1 MPKDEKT
8 GLGSGLD
15 ALFGPDL
22 TSIIEDIQNS
32 AAGDDSTYRTSL
44 NIADIH
50 TNPYQP
56 RRVFDQDKLNELAQS
71 IKEHGVFTPILVRP
85 SFDGYQLIAGERRL
99 RAAQLAGNDT
109 IPAIV
114 MDFTDDQMMEISL
127 LENVQ
132 REDLT
137 AIEEA
142 NAYKQLIDNLHYTQE
157 ELGKRLGKSREHI
170 SNTIEEA
177 EGLKQMID
185 TYGLTQEQVSY
196 SIGKSRPYIT
206 NSLRLLKLPTH
217 VQELI
222 SQGKL
227 TMGQARPLITV
238 EDEKQAG
245 ELADRII
252 AEGLSVRRVEKMI
265 RNLSKPLTRHLP
277 YVNDS
282 ATAAVERNLQHQLQ
296 TRVKIS
302 RNAITISYSDVED
315 LNRILELIGYTR
327 E

>member
-56 RRVFDQDKLNELAQS
+56 RRIFDQDKLNELAQS

-142 NAYKQLIDNLHYTQE
+142 SAYRQLIDNLHYTQE

-170 SNTIEEA
+170 SNT
-177 EGLKQMID
+177 
-185 TYGLTQEQVSY
+185 
-196 SIGKSRPYIT
+196 
-206 NSLRLLKLPTH
+206 LRLLKLPAH

-238 EDEKQAG
+238 EDEKKAE

-252 AEGLSVRRVEKMI
+252 TEGLSVRRVEKLI
-265 RNLSKPLTRHLP
+265 RNLNKPLTRHLP

-315 LNRILELIGYTR
+315 LNRILEIIGYNR

>member
-170 SNTIEEA
+170 SNT
-177 EGLKQMID
+177 
-185 TYGLTQEQVSY
+185 
-196 SIGKSRPYIT
+196 
-206 NSLRLLKLPTH
+206 LRLLKLPTH

-227 TMGQARPLITV
+227 TMGQARPLITI

-277 YVNDS
+277 YVNVS

>member
-142 NAYKQLIDNLHYTQE
+142 NAYKQLIDNLHY
-157 ELGKRLGKSREHI
+157 K
-170 SNTIEEA
+170 
-177 EGLKQMID
+177 D
-185 TYGLTQEQVSY
+185 
-196 SIGKSRPYIT
+196 
-206 NSLRLLKLPTH
+206 
-217 VQELI
+217 
-222 SQGKL
+222 
-227 TMGQARPLITV
+227 PLFFY
-238 EDEKQAG
+238 
-245 ELADRII
+245 R
-252 AEGLSVRRVEKMI
+252 
-265 RNLSKPLTRHLP
+265 
-277 YVNDS
+277 
-282 ATAAVERNLQHQLQ
+282 
-296 TRVKIS
+296 
-302 RNAITISYSDVED
+302 
-315 LNRILELIGYTR
+315 
-327 E
+327 

>member
-170 SNTIEEA
+170 SNT
-177 EGLKQMID
+177 
-185 TYGLTQEQVSY
+185 
-196 SIGKSRPYIT
+196 
-206 NSLRLLKLPTH
+206 LRLLKLPTH

-227 TMGQARPLITV
+227 TMGQAKPLITV

>member
-56 RRVFDQDKLNELAQS
+56 RRVFNQDKLNELAQS

-170 SNTIEEA
+170 SNT
-177 EGLKQMID
+177 
-185 TYGLTQEQVSY
+185 
-196 SIGKSRPYIT
+196 
-206 NSLRLLKLPTH
+206 LRLLKLPTH

>member
-170 SNTIEEA
+170 SNT
-177 EGLKQMID
+177 
-185 TYGLTQEQVSY
+185 
-196 SIGKSRPYIT
+196 
-206 NSLRLLKLPTH
+206 LRLLKLPSH

-227 TMGQARPLITV
+227 TMGQARPLITI

>member
-114 MDFTDDQMMEISL
+114 MDFTEDQLMEISL

-170 SNTIEEA
+170 SNT
-177 EGLKQMID
+177 
-185 TYGLTQEQVSY
+185 
-196 SIGKSRPYIT
+196 
-206 NSLRLLKLPTH
+206 LRLLKLPTH

>member
-44 NIADIH
+44 NISDIH

-56 RRVFDQDKLNELAQS
+56 RRVFDQDKLNELARS

-85 SFDGYQLIAGERRL
+85 SIDGYQLIAGERRL
-99 RAAQLAGNDT
+99 RAARLAGNET
-109 IPAIV
+109 IPAII

-132 REDLT
+132 REDLS

-170 SNTIEEA
+170 SNT
-177 EGLKQMID
+177 
-185 TYGLTQEQVSY
+185 
-196 SIGKSRPYIT
+196 
-206 NSLRLLKLPTH
+206 LRLLKLPEH
-217 VQELI
+217 VQQLI
-222 SQGKL
+222 TQGKL

-238 EDEKQAG
+238 EDEKQAS

-252 AEGLSVRRVEKMI
+252 SEGLSVRRVEKMI
-265 RNLSKPLTRHLP
+265 RNLNKPLVRHLP

-302 RNAITISYSDVED
+302 KNTITISYSDVED
-315 LNRILELIGYTR
+315 LNRILEIIGYTR

>member
-44 NIADIH
+44 NISDIH

-56 RRVFDQDKLNELAQS
+56 RRVFDQDKLNELARS

-85 SFDGYQLIAGERRL
+85 SIDGYQLIAGERRL
-99 RAAQLAGNDT
+99 RAARLAGNET
-109 IPAIV
+109 IPAII

-132 REDLT
+132 REDLS

-170 SNTIEEA
+170 SNT
-177 EGLKQMID
+177 
-185 TYGLTQEQVSY
+185 
-196 SIGKSRPYIT
+196 
-206 NSLRLLKLPTH
+206 LRLLKLPEH
-217 VQELI
+217 VQQLI
-222 SQGKL
+222 TQGKL

-238 EDEKQAG
+238 EDEKQAS

-252 AEGLSVRRVEKMI
+252 SEGLSVRRVEKMI
-265 RNLSKPLTRHLP
+265 RNLNKPLVRHLP

-302 RNAITISYSDVED
+302 KNTITISYSDVED

>member
-170 SNTIEEA
+170 SNT
-177 EGLKQMID
+177 
-185 TYGLTQEQVSY
+185 
-196 SIGKSRPYIT
+196 
-206 NSLRLLKLPTH
+206 LRLLKLPTH

-265 RNLSKPLTRHLP
+265 RNFSKPLTRHLP

>member
-170 SNTIEEA
+170 SNT
-177 EGLKQMID
+177 
-185 TYGLTQEQVSY
+185 
-196 SIGKSRPYIT
+196 
-206 NSLRLLKLPTH
+206 LRLLKLPTH

>member
-44 NIADIH
+44 DISDIH

-56 RRVFDQDKLNELAQS
+56 RRVFDQDKLNELARS

-85 SFDGYQLIAGERRL
+85 SIDGYQLIAGERRL
-99 RAAQLAGNDT
+99 RAARLAGNET
-109 IPAIV
+109 IPAII

-132 REDLT
+132 REDLS

-170 SNTIEEA
+170 SNT
-177 EGLKQMID
+177 
-185 TYGLTQEQVSY
+185 
-196 SIGKSRPYIT
+196 
-206 NSLRLLKLPTH
+206 LRLLKLPEH
-217 VQELI
+217 VQQLI
-222 SQGKL
+222 TQGKL

-238 EDEKQAG
+238 EDEKQAS

-252 AEGLSVRRVEKMI
+252 SEGLSVRRVEKMI
-265 RNLSKPLTRHLP
+265 RNLNKPLVRHLP

-302 RNAITISYSDVED
+302 KNTITISYSDVED
-315 LNRILELIGYTR
+315 LNRILEIIGYTR

>member
-170 SNTIEEA
+170 SNT
-177 EGLKQMID
+177 
-185 TYGLTQEQVSY
+185 
-196 SIGKSRPYIT
+196 
-206 NSLRLLKLPTH
+206 LRLLKLPTH

-296 TRVKIS
+296 TSVKIS

>member
-170 SNTIEEA
+170 SNT
-177 EGLKQMID
+177 
-185 TYGLTQEQVSY
+185 
-196 SIGKSRPYIT
+196 
-206 NSLRLLKLPTH
+206 LRLLKLPTH

-227 TMGQARPLITV
+227 TMGQARPLITI

-296 TRVKIS
+296 TRVNIS

>member
-170 SNTIEEA
+170 SNT
-177 EGLKQMID
+177 
-185 TYGLTQEQVSY
+185 
-196 SIGKSRPYIT
+196 
-206 NSLRLLKLPTH
+206 LRLLKLPTH

-302 RNAITISYSDVED
+302 RNAITISYSDVDD